1 MSKAVLKK
9 NGFLSDFNPISKVLD
24 DGFVETSDKRV
35 FFLAQIEGVDALFM
49 DQSELERLHF
59 QWRSLIDLRP
69 EEEMQIVFRRST
81 SFESFFE
88 KKLDSFLRM
97 KGEFA
102 RKLFWSQFEDYIE
115 SVNDL
120 EVTELE
126 VILCYSIDLSKRT
139 HDEVLE
145 NLRARR
151 EELANKF
158 HSAGLG
164 FRALAAEEVEP
175 TVLRHSQTTNYVNS
189 SNLLEWPRIQQKGSE
204 LSVEDEVYRAVQLKK
219 LPESFSE
226 MGMMQALLMLPV
238 PLQLSLRLRGKDL
251 EPVKRKV
258 EKRRQLLYG
267 LSSRKATGDPSA
279 ESRFQETDELLRRLN
294 EQSDSLCE
302 MSLVVGAR
310 SKNPDFLR
318 KVLSEI
324 FSSRGRLQQ
333 LEWEESPFCIFDSFL
348 ESIPGFKG
356 KVFNKHSVLSSNA
369 IHFLPFFKP
378 SSGDREKPTLTF
390 KTQYGSFF
398 SINPTSSA
406 AANYNWLV
414 SGQSGAGKSFL
425 VNSIL
430 LQSLSLNP
438 QIFIVDVGG
447 SYNKLTEFLGGR
459 LIQLDTKDGFSI
471 GPFFAPRESSAQDER
486 KRRAQVELIFQEMLR
501 DEGKLP
507 PIEQRALL
515 SDTLAPLFDQDLP
528 ERPVSWLRDQLA
540 SHRHPAAERL
550 SLLLK
555 PWCYPDFFGSFV
567 DTNHHLE
574 LSDNV
579 VTFDLKGIKEFAD
592 LSRVIELVITAAI
605 WAALRRGRGFTWV
618 VLDEV
623 AFSLLKTQPQFV
635 HELVS
640 TCRKM
645 YTGTIIVVQGVEA
658 ITLNPAGG
666 AILANTNFKAILTQ
680 RGDPKSYRD
689 PLGLTGPEIRAIHSL
704 GRKKGEYSDVF
715 LMDDDRRVVLR
726 YAPEPLTYL
735 LSTTD
740 PQEVMAFNESLASK
754 EGSFPERVLQIV
766 EEARS

>member
-1 MSKAVLKK
+1 MTKAVLKK
-9 NGFLSDFNPISKVLD
+9 TGSLADFSPLSRISD
-24 DGFVETSDKRV
+24 DGCVETADKRV
-35 FFLAQIEGVDALFM
+35 FLLAQVEGVDVLFM

-59 QWRSLIDLRP
+59 QWRSLIDLQP

-88 KKLDSFLRM
+88 KKLDGFLRM
-97 KGEFA
+97 KGEFS

-126 VILCYSIDLSKRT
+126 SVLCFSIDLQKCST
-139 HDEVLE
+139 DEALE
-145 NLRARR
+145 KLRARR
-151 EELANKF
+151 SELANKF
-158 HSAGLG
+158 HSVGLDIHMLG
-164 FRALAAEEVEP
+164 AEEVEP
-175 TVLRHSQTTNYVNS
+175 TILRHSQTTNYVNS
-189 SNLLEWPRIQQKGSE
+189 SGIFEWPKVQLKGNE
-204 LSVEDEVYRAVQLKK
+204 LFVENEVFRAVQLKK
-219 LPESFSE
+219 LPEAFSE

-238 PLQLSLRLRGKDL
+238 PLQMSLRLRGKDL

-310 SKNPDFLR
+310 SKNPEFLR
-318 KVLSEI
+318 KVISEI
-324 FSSRGRLQQ
+324 LSSRGRLQQ
-333 LEWEESPFCIFDSFL
+333 LEWEESPLCVFDSFL

-398 SINPTSSA
+398 SINPISST

-459 LIQLDTKDGFSI
+459 LIELDTKDGFSI
-471 GPFFAPRESSAQDER
+471 GPFFAPKEPSPQDER

-501 DEGKLP
+501 DEGRLP
-507 PIEQRALL
+507 PIEERALL
-515 SDTLAPLFDQDLP
+515 SDTIAPLFAGELP
-528 ERPVSWLRDQLA
+528 ERPVSWVREQLA
-540 SHRHPAAERL
+540 SNNHPSAERL

-555 PWCYPDFFGSFV
+555 SWCYPDFFGSFV

-574 LSDNV
+574 LSDDV

-605 WAALRRGRGFTWV
+605 WSALRSRSRFTWV

-623 AFSLLKTQPQFV
+623 AFSLLKTQPGFV

-645 YTGTIIVVQGVEA
+645 YAGTIILVQGLET
-658 ITLNPAGG
+658 ITLNAAGG
-666 AILANTNFKAILTQ
+666 AILANTNYKAILTQ
-680 RGDPKSYRD
+680 RGEPKSYRE
-689 PLGLTGPEIRAIHSL
+689 PLGLTAPEVQAIQSL

-715 LMDDDRRVVLR
+715 LMDDDRRAVLR

-740 PQEVMAFNESLASK
+740 PQEVMAFNEKLAGL
-754 EGSFPERVLQIV
+754 EGSFPEKVLQIV